1 MHTFLRRRFV
11 VPLTLAAFFVFVFAL
26 QFPTPALDV
35 STVAAQ
41 TPAPPPPTPD
51 AKAYTDAT
59 RISDPAKKIEALEKF
74 LKDFPD
80 SSRKGTAQGTL
91 FDTLVK
97 ERPTEKARI
106 LELAQALID
115 GASDGFKASAYSRI
129 ASRMVENNVML
140 DEAEKFATEGLE
152 VFDADEKKRPQRAS
166 APAGGGTPPTRAA
179 CGLP

>member
-26 QFPTPALDV
+26 QFPTPDLGV

-152 VFDADEKKRPQRAS
+152 VFDADEKKRLQRS
-166 APAGGGTPPTRAA
+166 RAWH
-179 CGLP
+179 G